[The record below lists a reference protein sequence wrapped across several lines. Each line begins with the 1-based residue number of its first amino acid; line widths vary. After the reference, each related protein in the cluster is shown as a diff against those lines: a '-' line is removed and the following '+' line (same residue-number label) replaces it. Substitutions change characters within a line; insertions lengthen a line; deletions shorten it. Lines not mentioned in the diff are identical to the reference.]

1 MSANLVEVGNLRTY
15 FRGRH
20 QPFSSR
26 RPETRAVDGVSLSI
40 RSGESYALVGES
52 GCGKS
57 TTGRSILR
65 LVPPTSGSIVFGGR
79 DVVAASRAELRS
91 MRREM
96 QMVFQD
102 PYSSLDPR
110 MRVQDIVAEPLI
122 VHRLASSAEAVERA
136 RRLLEHCGI
145 PGGSARRLP
154 HEFSGGQRQRIGIA
168 RALVT
173 RPSFIVADEPVSS
186 LDVSI
191 QAQILNLLQDL
202 QAEYSLTYLLI
213 SHDLAVVRCVTDRI
227 AVMYLGKLVEEAE
240 TSRFFAG
247 PLHPYSRALLSSVP
261 RDHPKHETSRVIL
274 SGSLPSAA
282 NPPAGCR
289 FHTRCPVAVEEC
301 RGVEPEMVRVGEGHR
316 VACHLVAG
324 VAES

>member
-1 MSANLVEVGNLRTY
+1 VSANLVEVENLRTSY
-15 FRGRH
+15 RGRR
-20 QPFSSR
+20 QLFGGR

-65 LVPPTSGSIVFGGR
+65 LVQPTSGSIVFGGR
-79 DVVAASRAELRS
+79 DVMAASRAELRS

-110 MRVQDIVAEPLI
+110 MRVRDIVAEPLI
-122 VHRLASSAEAVERA
+122 VHGLASSAEAVTQA
-136 RRLLEHCGI
+136 LVLLEHCGV
-145 PGGSARRLP
+145 PASSARRFP

-173 RPSFIVADEPVSS
+173 RPRFIVADEPVSS

-202 QAEYSLTYLLI
+202 QAEFRLTYLFI
-213 SHDLAVVRCVTDRI
+213 SHDLAVVRSVTDRI
-227 AVMYLGKLVEEAE
+227 SVMYLGKLVEETE
-240 TSRFFAG
+240 TVRFFAG

-261 RDHPKHETSRVIL
+261 RDHPKRETSRVIL

-289 FHTRCPVAVEEC
+289 FHPRCPVAVAKC
-301 RGVEPEMVRVGEGHR
+301 RSVEPEMAEVAEGHR

-324 VAES
+324 KGES

>member
-1 MSANLVEVGNLRTY
+1 VSALLVEVENLRTF
-15 FRGRH
+15 FRGRS
-20 QPFSSR
+20 QVLGGR
-26 RPETRAVDGVSLSI
+26 RPQIRAVDGVSLSI
-40 RSGESYALVGES
+40 RTGESYALVGES

-65 LVPPTSGSIVFGGR
+65 LVQPTSGSIVFGGR

-91 MRREM
+91 LRREM

-110 MRVQDIVAEPLI
+110 MRAQDIVAEPLI
-122 VHRLASSAEAVERA
+122 VHRLASSAEAVEQA
-136 RRLLEHCGI
+136 RKLLDHCGI
-145 PGGSARRLP
+145 PESSARRLP
-154 HEFSGGQRQRIGIA
+154 RDFSGGQRQRIGIA

-173 RPSFIVADEPVSS
+173 KPSFVVADEPVSS

-202 QAEYSLTYLLI
+202 QAEYRLTYLFI

-227 AVMYLGKLVEEAE
+227 GVMYLGKLVEETE
-240 TSRFFAG
+240 TPRFFAG

-261 RDHPKHETSRVIL
+261 RDHPKRETSRVVL

-282 NPPAGCR
+282 NPPSGCR
-289 FHTRCPVAVEEC
+289 FHTRCPEAVDRCRAVEPVMAE
-301 RGVEPEMVRVGEGHR
+301 VAEGHR
-316 VACHLVAG
+316 VACHLVVGADR
-324 VAES
+324 S